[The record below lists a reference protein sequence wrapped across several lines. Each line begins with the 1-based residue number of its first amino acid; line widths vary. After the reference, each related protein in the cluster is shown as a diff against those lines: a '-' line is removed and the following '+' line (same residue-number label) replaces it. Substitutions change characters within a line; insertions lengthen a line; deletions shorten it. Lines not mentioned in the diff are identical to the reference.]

1 MDDPPG
7 RDTELARSHQ
17 RRTWYGHGQ
26 LTRVEKGGIN
36 RFLHDLTYTFA
47 DVSVF
52 GLPAIY
58 LVFLAAGTGAFG
70 GRAVMLVAWVTM
82 TITAAAIRGGW
93 ITPLGTET
101 PGWVSFSPLLAV
113 VRLLY
118 YNFAIATTV
127 AASLLLA
134 ESVGSPPSSLG
145 FTVGIAFVT
154 TMAFPRV
161 AEAVYRRISD

>member
-58 LVFLAAGTGAFG
+58 LVFLAAGTGNFG

-93 ITPLGTET
+93 ITPFGTET
-101 PGWVSFSPLLAV
+101 PGWVSFSLTLAV

-118 YNFAIATTV
+118 YNVAIGATV
-127 AASLLLA
+127 AGSLLLA
-134 ESVGSPPSSLG
+134 KVVESPPSSIG
-145 FTVGIAFVT
+145 FAFAIGFLV
-154 TMAFPRV
+154 TMAFPRI
-161 AEAVYRRISD
+161 AETCYRWRVR